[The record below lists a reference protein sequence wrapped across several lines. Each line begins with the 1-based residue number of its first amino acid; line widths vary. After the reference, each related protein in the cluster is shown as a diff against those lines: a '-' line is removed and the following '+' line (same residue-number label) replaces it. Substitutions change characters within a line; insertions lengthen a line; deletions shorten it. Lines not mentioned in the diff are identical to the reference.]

1 LVVLFR
7 LISTVGLSGAATAL
21 VFLAATARTDIV
33 APRCFGTL
41 GGRVLDDVA
50 VDVHPAPVASAEQ
63 RALAVRDPSAGART
77 IGRLELDDAVVVA
90 GAAALARDDGQAEPG
105 RVADPPLTASR
116 SASLRVDGSRV
127 SRM

>member
-1 LVVLFR
+1 
-7 LISTVGLSGAATAL
+7 
-21 VFLAATARTDIV
+21 
-33 APRCFGTL
+33 
-41 GGRVLDDVA
+41 
-50 VDVHPAPVASAEQ
+50 
-63 RALAVRDPSAGART
+63 VRDPSAGART